1 MDRLIGLIK
10 KFNNPCVVGLDT
22 KLSFIPDYI
31 KKKAIEKYLNT
42 PKAAAFAIY
51 YFNKKIIDSIKD
63 FVPAIKLQMA
73 FYEAFGVHGFSAL
86 EKTAKYAKENGL
98 YVIFD
103 GKRNDIFSSM
113 ESYSKA
119 YLGETELFNDKK
131 FSAFCCDSLTI
142 NPYLGSDTIKAVLKD
157 CEKFEKTV
165 FVLVKTSNP
174 SSNELQ
180 SIKSKENKFVFEKIA
195 EICQELGK
203 NSIGKFGFFKIGAVV
218 GATQKNELKFLR
230 ENFKNIFF
238 LIPGYGAQKAD
249 AKDIASAFK
258 NKLGAIVNSSRKIL
272 TAWQQ
277 NKANEKDFAKCARE
291 EAKKMQKEINSLI

>member
-1 MDRLIGLIK
+1 MDRLIYLIK

-22 KLSFIPDYI
+22 KLSFIPNYI
-31 KKKAIEKYLNT
+31 KKKAMEKYLNT

-51 YFNKKIIDSIKD
+51 NFNKKIIDSIKD
-63 FVPAIKLQMA
+63 FVPAVKLQMA
-73 FYEAFGVHGFSAL
+73 CYEAFGAFGMLAL

-113 ESYSKA
+113 ENYSKA
-119 YLGETELFNDKK
+119 YLGETELFNEKK

-142 NPYLGSDTIKAVLKD
+142 NPYLGSDTIKAVLKE
-157 CEKFEKTV
+157 CTKFKKTV
-165 FVLVKTSNP
+165 FVLLKTSNP
-174 SSNELQ
+174 SSNEIQ
-180 SIKSKENKFVFEKIA
+180 SIKTKKDQFVFEKIA

-203 NSIGKFGFFKIGAVV
+203 NNIGKFGFSCLGAVV

-230 ENFKNIFF
+230 EKLPNTFF

-249 AKDIASAFK
+249 AKDIAQAFK
-258 NKLGAIVNSSRKIL
+258 NKLGGIVNSSRKIL
-272 TAWQQ
+272 TAWQ
-277 NKANEKDFAKCARE
+277 KNEVKEEDFAKSARE
-291 EAKKMQKEINSLI
+291 EAKKMQNEINSLI

>member
-1 MDRLIGLIK
+1 
-10 KFNNPCVVGLDT
+10 
-22 KLSFIPDYI
+22 
-31 KKKAIEKYLNT
+31 
-42 PKAAAFAIY
+42 
-51 YFNKKIIDSIKD
+51 
-63 FVPAIKLQMA
+63 MA

-119 YLGETELFNDKK
+119 YLGKTELFNGKK

-249 AKDIASAFK
+249 AKDIANAFK

>member
-1 MDRLIGLIK
+1 MDRLIYLIK

-22 KLSFIPDYI
+22 KLSFIPNYI
-31 KKKAIEKYLNT
+31 KKKAMEKYLNT
-42 PKAAAFAIY
+42 PRAAAFAIY

-63 FVPAIKLQMA
+63 FVPAVKLQMA
-73 FYEAFGVHGFSAL
+73 CYEAFGSFGIKAL

-113 ESYSKA
+113 QSYSKA
-119 YLGETELFNDKK
+119 YLGETELFNGEK

-142 NPYLGSDTIKAVLKD
+142 NPYLGSDTIKAVLKE
-157 CEKFEKTV
+157 CEHFKKTV
-165 FVLVKTSNP
+165 FVLLKTSNP

-180 SIKSKENKFVFEKIA
+180 TIKTKENEFVFEKIA
-195 EICQELGK
+195 EICKKLGEK
-203 NSIGKFGFFKIGAVV
+203 SIGKFGFSCLGAVV
-218 GATQKNELKFLR
+218 GATQKNELEFLR
-230 ENFKNIFF
+230 KKFPNTFF
-238 LIPGYGAQKAD
+238 LIPGYGAQKGN
-249 AKDIASAFK
+249 AKDIAKAFK
-258 NKLGAIVNSSRKIL
+258 NKLGGIVNSSRKIL

-277 NKANEKDFAKCARE
+277 NNAKEQDFAKSARK